1 MVFFFCYISFV
12 MQFLLTIQYEE
23 LEISIYYRAKS
34 VEQFDL
40 VIYQLGFSKEGI
52 ATLLYPL

>member
-1 MVFFFCYISFV
+1 

-23 LEISIYYRAKS
+23 LEISTYYRAKS

-40 VIYQLGFSKEGI
+40 VIYQSGFSKEGI

>member
-1 MVFFFCYISFV
+1 

-23 LEISIYYRAKS
+23 LEISTYYRAKS

-40 VIYQLGFSKEGI
+40 VIYHF
-52 ATLLYPL
+52 